1 MISKQFVYD
10 TVLPLVKE
18 KGRMIDY
25 YLIMSLFENVDE
37 ELIDELKKYQN
48 KDLGF
53 GHGLEP
59 DVQMPESSIVATN
72 MAIVAIHQIKDQKKR
87 EPLIQDVVSYFEKSY
102 DPVKDGFKLIT
113 EQVKHHP
120 HAFWW
125 TWEKYDEFFPYG
137 NPDGEVIGFLFK
149 HRKYLKTLDINKQVN
164 NMVKFI
170 MDDSF
175 YNQGMHTL
183 MSSLMFH
190 MYMDQDVQNLIH
202 DRLHVLVDKLIEE
215 DKEKEDYG
223 LEPYKIYIID
233 SHFTEDHTSL
243 LNKNLSMLQKKVEA
257 LDVYPNWTWGQFEDL
272 FASTIKYQ
280 WMGHIYF
287 NIIKALRLHR
297 EL

>member
-1 MISKQFVYD
+1 MISKEFVYD
-10 TVLPLVKE
+10 KVLPLVKE

-25 YLIMSLFENVDE
+25 YLIMSLFENVDDE
-37 ELIDELKKYQN
+37 IIHELKQYQN

-59 DVQMPESSIVATN
+59 DVQMPESSIVATD
-72 MAIVAIHQIKDQKKR
+72 MAIVALNQIKDKKKA
-87 EPLIQDVVSYFEKSY
+87 EPIIKDIVSYFEQSY

-149 HRKYLKTLDINKQVN
+149 HRKHLKTLDINKQVN

-170 MDDSF
+170 MDDNF

-183 MSSLMFH
+183 MSSLLFH
-190 MYMDQDVQNLIH
+190 KNIDQDVQNLIH

-215 DKEKEDYG
+215 DKEKEEYG
-223 LEPYKIYIID
+223 LESYKIYIID
-233 SHFTEDHTSL
+233 PHFIDDHKEL
-243 LNKNLSMLQKKVEA
+243 LQENLLTQKKQVED
-257 LDVYPNWTWGQFEDL
+257 LNVFPNWTWGQFDDL
-272 FASTIKYQ
+272 FESTIKYQ